1 VKAYIKGDRRDARR
15 LTIGSTRAR
24 AASLLWLCQCLGPAQ
39 STGALDGQNMLRLY
53 VIATDLEEA
62 FMKISKIVVISFL
75 LVWPLATAAQE
86 PTTMKKQELIREL
99 LVVTDANNSATK
111 IIDSIIGEMNRQ
123 YPQMVERLANAD
135 PSLTP
140 AQRQKAKRVL
150 SENHAQ
156 YSKQLLERI
165 KQRVDIGQVVE
176 SISSSLYDKYFT
188 EEEIKDLISFYKT
201 STGKKTLSVMPQ
213 YFAESLQRTGEKLLP
228 ILTTIITEMAAE
240 EKERIKR
247 IK

>member
-1 VKAYIKGDRRDARR
+1 
-15 LTIGSTRAR
+15 
-24 AASLLWLCQCLGPAQ
+24 
-39 STGALDGQNMLRLY
+39 MLRLY
-53 VIATDLEEA
+53 VIVTDLQEEA

-123 YPQMVERLANAD
+123 YPQMVERLADAD
-135 PSLTP
+135 ASLTP

-150 SENHAQ
+150 SANHAQ

-165 KQRVDIGQVVE
+165 KQSVDIGQVVE
-176 SISSSLYDKYFT
+176 GISSSLYDKYFT
-188 EEEIKDLISFYKT
+188 EEEIKDLITFYKT

-213 YFAESLQRTGEKLLP
+213 YFAESIQRTGEKLLP